1 MVVKHSRLIPEARSE
16 GGFSLIELLAS
27 VAIITILMGA
37 VFQFLISNQQNYRRQ
52 QMLAEVGQG
61 SRAGIEVM
69 TMELEQAGRNP
80 KFDQHNTFDNA
91 ASANGG
97 IVLIR
102 VDGPDT
108 PDTRNIFYGSRL
120 LLGSGLNQ
128 EEVVV
133 LGDTS
138 NSLDQDDVPAVLSA
152 DHVAGEPITSR
163 AYPYP
168 TGILYT
174 AAAAGDDQ
182 TFPVNR
188 IQFYGDINDTGD
200 LWYAEYNLVCQDTG
214 ADACSASCPT
224 DTYRIT
230 RFITQLVDGNGVFTI
245 PASKAATGDPIS
257 PFVDNIT
264 GTCTALTLRD
274 PAGVTPVFELN
285 ADVFGGGAILAAL
298 VKAVDI
304 TLNVRTFQ
312 PDPETQQFRVQQ
324 LRSHVVIK
332 NVVDALSLSNNGLAF
347 SLPQTPTDPTFATPR
362 TLPLP

>member
-1 MVVKHSRLIPEARSE
+1 MVVKHSRLIPEVRTE
-16 GGFSLIELLAS
+16 RGFSLIELLAS
-27 VAIITILMGA
+27 VAIITILMAA
-37 VFQFLISNQQNYRRQ
+37 VFQFLAFNQQNYRRQ

-61 SRAGIEVM
+61 SRAAIEVI

-80 KFDQHNTFDNA
+80 EFDQNKTFDNGA
-91 ASANGG
+91 TANGG

-120 LLGSGLNQ
+120 LLGSGINQ

-138 NSLDQDDVPAVLSA
+138 NSLDQDDVPVVLSA
-152 DHVAGEPITSR
+152 DHVVGEPITSR

-174 AAAAGDDQ
+174 AAAAGNDL
-182 TFPVNR
+182 TFPVNT

-200 LWYAEYNLVCQDTG
+200 MWYAEYNLVCQDTG
-214 ADACSASCPT
+214 ADACSATCP
-224 DTYRIT
+224 DNIYRMT
-230 RFITQLVDGNGVFTI
+230 RFITQLVDGSGVFTI
-245 PASKAATGDPIS
+245 PASKAATSDPIS
-257 PFVDNIT
+257 PFLDNIT
-264 GTCTALTLRD
+264 GTCTSGTLRD
-274 PAGVTPVFELN
+274 PAGVTPVFELT
-285 ADVFGGGAILAAL
+285 ADVIGGSGVFTAM

-304 TLNVRTFQ
+304 TLNVRTSQ
-312 PDPETQQFRVQQ
+312 PDPETQQFRVQR
-324 LRSHVVIK
+324 LRSHVVVK
-332 NVVDALSLSNNGLAF
+332 NVVNALSLANNGLAF

>member
-1 MVVKHSRLIPEARSE
+1 MVVKHSRLIPEVRTE
-16 GGFSLIELLAS
+16 RGFSLIELLAS
-27 VAIITILMGA
+27 VAIITILMAA
-37 VFQFLISNQQNYRRQ
+37 VFQFLNVNQQNFRRQ
-52 QMLAEVGQG
+52 QMLAEVGRS
-61 SRAGIEVM
+61 SRGAIEVI
-69 TMELEQAGRNP
+69 TTELEQAGRNP
-80 KFDQHNTFDNA
+80 EFDLNKTFDNA
-91 ASANGG
+91 ATANGG

-120 LLGSGLNQ
+120 LLGSGINQ

-138 NSLDQDDVPAVLSA
+138 NSLDQDDVPVVLSA
-152 DHVAGEPITSR
+152 DHVVGEPITSR

-214 ADACSASCPT
+214 ADACSAACPNN
-224 DTYRIT
+224 TYRMT

-264 GTCTALTLRD
+264 GTCTSLTLRD

-285 ADVFGGGAILAAL
+285 ADVFGGGAILTAL

-304 TLNVRTFQ
+304 TLNVRTDQ
-312 PDPETQQFRVQQ
+312 PDPETQQFRVQR
-324 LRSHVVIK
+324 LRSHVVVK
-332 NVVDALSLSNNGLAF
+332 NVVDALSLANNGLAF